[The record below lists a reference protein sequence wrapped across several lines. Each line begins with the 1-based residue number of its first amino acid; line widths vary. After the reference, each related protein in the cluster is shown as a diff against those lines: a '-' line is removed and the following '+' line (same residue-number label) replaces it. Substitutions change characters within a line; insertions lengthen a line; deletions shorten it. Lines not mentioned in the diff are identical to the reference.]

1 MAYKKHR
8 TASRRRSGELIIK
21 PGRETNICLENCGGW
36 GRMERVQRR
45 AEGLGRE
52 VLRGGTRPNA
62 GKKENADD
70 ALTYS
75 EGIKQAQDGP
85 VVLHDA
91 RLLDALDKLLL
102 LHVLFRQLEALD
114 GALLVPIVVAGALSL
129 LVPLH
134 PADET
139 LQFGLPV
146 RLGGYFQNYYCYDQ
160 FDAK

>member
-1 MAYKKHR
+1 MFAWK
-8 TASRRRSGELIIK
+8 TVGGGAGWSEGSGEQK
-21 PGRETNICLENCGGW
+21 
-36 GRMERVQRR
+36 
-45 AEGLGRE
+45 GLGERCCAAEPDQMRE
-52 VLRGGTRPNA
+52 
-62 GKKENADD
+62 KKNADD